1 MVSESESFK
10 RKEESP
16 VFIIHKENWGAIA
29 TGSSFWYVINIPP
42 NKYKIMALQRQG
54 EFSPV

>member
-1 MVSESESFK
+1 MIQGWVRSPYFYKCHNKFPMVSESESFK

-29 TGSSFWYVINIPP
+29 TGSSF
-42 NKYKIMALQRQG
+42 
-54 EFSPV
+54 